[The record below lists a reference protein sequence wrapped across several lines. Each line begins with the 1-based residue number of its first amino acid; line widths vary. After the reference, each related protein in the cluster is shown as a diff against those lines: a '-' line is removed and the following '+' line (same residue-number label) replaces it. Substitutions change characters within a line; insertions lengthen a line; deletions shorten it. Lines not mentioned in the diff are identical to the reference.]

1 MSIHYLVV
9 GMSGYLQ
16 YCRLVAVDSLSI
28 EWGVEYHR
36 EHIQVRLSVT
46 STFVV
51 ADTVLMRLKQFFA
64 WLTTDL

>member
-1 MSIHYLVV
+1 MKSTYSISQDVHSLP
-9 GMSGYLQ
+9 GSRMSGYLQ

-51 ADTVLMRLKQFFA
+51 ADTVLTRLK
-64 WLTTDL
+64 